1 LAARFREA
9 ARRMDE
15 ARDAARSGDGK
26 APSGTAV
33 EAWPEARR
41 TTFFA

>member
-1 LAARFREA
+1 
-9 ARRMDE
+9 MDE
-15 ARDAARSGDGK
+15 ARDVARSGDGK
-26 APSGTAV
+26 AHSGTHSV